1 MFKELKLEELKR
13 KRRNYQAQLE
23 QVNQEIAKL
32 EDDRLQYKKYIK
44 ENVALCVPT
53 VFPNMISR
61 YQMA

>member
-32 EDDRLQYKKYIK
+32 EDELQD
-44 ENVALCVPT
+44 
-53 VFPNMISR
+53 
-61 YQMA
+61 